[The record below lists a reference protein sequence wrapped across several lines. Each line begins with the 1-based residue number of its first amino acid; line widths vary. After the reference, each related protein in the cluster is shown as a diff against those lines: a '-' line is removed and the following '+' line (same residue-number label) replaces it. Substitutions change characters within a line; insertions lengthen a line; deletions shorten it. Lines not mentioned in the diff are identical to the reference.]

1 MLQMNGDNTY
11 TSRSAAE
18 VREDIGVK
26 SNTTASDVGNLAAMR
41 LPQGEGTTC
50 SLTIASDGSFGTTG
64 CGQRVEGR
72 AHAAGGAAGAKA
84 GAAARAGVG
93 GGGGGG
99 GGGQAGVS
107 GVASGAIAHGESLH
121 IGAKLVGSK
130 EVLVVQARDGSH
142 EGDTPGSTVIRGGSV
157 AGAGAGADVDGK
169 DGGNVMIQGG
179 KGGGKGGKDGKV
191 LVFGDLEIT
200 GDVRIVGDGSFKIYE
215 DGVNAITYADYV
227 FNDDYPLMPLDTLG
241 AFVRSERHL
250 PNVTTAEEVAR
261 GGIDLLRHHVTLLE
275 KVEETTLYTLQLH
288 AAGKALRSALG
299 DERARRRAVEAAAAS
314 AARVLAE
321 RVADLE
327 REAGRERA
335 LRVALEARLDALA
348 QLVATSMSK

>member
-1 MLQMNGDNTY
+1 M
-11 TSRSAAE
+11 
-18 VREDIGVK
+18 
-26 SNTTASDVGNLAAMR
+26 
-41 LPQGEGTTC
+41 
-50 SLTIASDGSFGTTG
+50 
-64 CGQRVEGR
+64 
-72 AHAAGGAAGAKA
+72 
-84 GAAARAGVG
+84 
-93 GGGGGG
+93 
-99 GGGQAGVS
+99 
-107 GVASGAIAHGESLH
+107 
-121 IGAKLVGSK
+121 
-130 EVLVVQARDGSH
+130 
-142 EGDTPGSTVIRGGSV
+142 
-157 AGAGAGADVDGK
+157 DVDGK

-227 FNDDYPLMPLDTLG
+227 FDDDYPLMPLDALG

-299 DERARRRAVEAAAAS
+299 DERARRRAVEAAAAA
-314 AARVLAE
+314 AARVMAE